1 MSGTYTSLIVL
12 EGILTAAA
20 ALMFLYRSML
30 DMREEDH
37 VILDQ
42 AESHLAR
49 EQASIRQ
56 RVTAVSKY
64 LKVVAIVW
72 AVLLVVI
79 FCLWVAH
86 GLNMI

>member
-1 MSGTYTSLIVL
+1 MSGTYTSLIIL
-12 EGILTAAA
+12 EGILTGAA

-56 RVTAVSKY
+56 RVTVVSKY

-79 FCLWVAH
+79 ACLWVAR